1 MGKSI
6 RSKIKKKFRT
16 IKRTLVDPFVTEQ
29 LKITQEDLPLPV
41 RADETP
47 ESYARRNDPRK
58 KDSRM
63 GCAAFALAFPGG
75 KTGDHLR
82 RGGVGNPLSCA
93 PEELEMM
100 RASQSNTWEQENRQ
114 KAAEEKANA
123 MVTEMGVKKSIKKKK
138 RKSDTSWSR
147 SNV

>member
-6 RSKIKKKFRT
+6 RSKIKRKFRT
-16 IKRTLVDPFVTEQ
+16 IKRNLVDPFVQEQ
-29 LKITQEDLPLPV
+29 LKITLEEAPLPV
-41 RADETP
+41 RAEETP

-82 RGGVGNPLSCA
+82 RGGVGNPLSCP
-93 PEELEMM
+93 PEELERM
-100 RASQSNTWEQENRQ
+100 RATQSQEWDEENRI
-114 KAAEEKANA
+114 KSASDK
-123 MVTEMGVKKSIKKKK
+123 MGKMDTDTLGVKRKIKKK
-138 RKSDTSWSR
+138 KSDTSWKR
-147 SNV
+147 SNI